1 MPSLAEWTEL
11 EAQHLLSGLNWR
23 RSPQGDLPGGGLRPD
38 WLVPLLSLLLGLSR
52 LDLSCN
58 SSDSACPSESLE
70 LPVFLRAS
78 VFIPVRRRFRFSEPV
93 TVPYGSFPVQFRPT
107 LSRKV
112 SCSAA
117 AEWYLIL
124 VDFSTLFWLKW
135 PFS

>member
-78 VFIPVRRRFRFSEPV
+78 VFIPRRRHLVSVHPTRGTGHPRC
-93 TVPYGSFPVQFRPT
+93 SFPLTFDRE
-107 LSRKV
+107 V

-117 AEWYLIL
+117 AECISFWSIFLS
-124 VDFSTLFWLKW
+124 FSG
-135 PFS
+135 

>member
-1 MPSLAEWTEL
+1 M
-11 EAQHLLSGLNWR
+11 
-23 RSPQGDLPGGGLRPD
+23 
-38 WLVPLLSLLLGLSR
+38 
-52 LDLSCN
+52 
-58 SSDSACPSESLE
+58 E

-78 VFIPVRRRFRFSEPV
+78 AFMPVRRRFRFSEPV
-93 TVPYGSFPVQFRPT
+93 TVPYGSLPVQFRPT

>member
-1 MPSLAEWTEL
+1 M
-11 EAQHLLSGLNWR
+11 
-23 RSPQGDLPGGGLRPD
+23 
-38 WLVPLLSLLLGLSR
+38 
-52 LDLSCN
+52 
-58 SSDSACPSESLE
+58 E

-78 VFIPVRRRFRFSEPV
+78 AFMPVRRRFRFSEPV

-124 VDFSTLFWLKW
+124 VDFFY
-135 PFS
+135 PFLAKMALLLNFSSPESAPPTSAGCHGDHVSSGSHLHL